1 MVGVFRR
8 SLSFP
13 NKNPNRPSQQKPHIS
28 HHIRSISLPCRS
40 HPLISE
46 IKDEINDLT
55 SWASTSKS
63 NPQTH
68 TTISHGLTLLK
79 DTHETLQHILQL
91 PQTLETLRSHPL
103 WVEKLLEDFLR
114 FVDAFGM
121 FQTSIMSL
129 KEEHSSAQMA
139 IRKRDESRVVAYVKA
154 KKKISKEMEKLVSV
168 LRCVHVTQHQQ
179 HSTLQVPSSVV
190 DAQLRHVIADV
201 MSVTVSV
208 SVALFNGIGVSFAS
222 RRLSWTQMVRL
233 SRNGGRVNNNK
244 EHEGIE
250 ELRNGVGMER
260 LQNLKKKGD
269 EEVRLVL
276 KKMRDLEECVC
287 GIETVTEKVFRALIN
302 SRVALLNI
310 LTLTQ

>member
-1 MVGVFRR
+1 MTLTKTQETSLSLSLWQLAPNRNMVGVFRR

-201 MSVTVSV
+201 MSVTVYV

-233 SRNGGRVNNNK
+233 SRNGGRWCKRRTKNS
-244 EHEGIE
+244 
-250 ELRNGVGMER
+250 GVVTMGPS
-260 LQNLKKKGD
+260 
-269 EEVRLVL
+269 VA
-276 KKMRDLEECVC
+276 
-287 GIETVTEKVFRALIN
+287 TVGG
-302 SRVALLNI
+302 
-310 LTLTQ
+310 